1 MPIKHVAIVGAGIG
15 GLAAALAIRQAGL
28 SVSVYDQASRLE
40 PLGASLTLW
49 PNAMRCLRALGVAE
63 PAARGR
69 ADSVHRG
76 ALAAWRHAG
85 LRAHATLLRRSR
97 RAGHLR
103 HARRRTAR
111 AARRAGRGTR
121 DLSRRL
127 ESLSQDA
134 GGVALRFRDGAEARA
149 DLLIGADGLRSTV
162 RRLLFD
168 DGPPRYAG
176 YGAWLGLSDTD
187 HPRLSRESAVEIY
200 GAGERL
206 GVIDSGDGLYYWYF
220 IENRAQPVDGVVHCT
235 AGSLL
240 PRLADWPDYARQL
253 ATSTRARSL
262 QYLSFFHRPARRGPW
277 GRDRALLLGDA
288 IHPYL
293 PNLGQGACQAI
304 EDAHVLGIMLAQGL
318 EDQPLLTRY
327 QSARA
332 RRTAMLGRDSVR
344 LGRFA
349 QAGGPTSSRLRD
361 LALRSVP
368 DWVHARRTRQQFGID
383 ETHQP

>member
-1 MPIKHVAIVGAGIG
+1 M
-15 GLAAALAIRQAGL
+15 
-28 SVSVYDQASRLE
+28 
-40 PLGASLTLW
+40 
-49 PNAMRCLRALGVAE
+49 
-63 PAARGR
+63 
-69 ADSVHRG
+69 
-76 ALAAWRHAG
+76 
-85 LRAHATLLRRSR
+85 
-97 RAGHLR
+97 
-103 HARRRTAR
+103 
-111 AARRAGRGTR
+111 
-121 DLSRRL
+121 
-127 ESLSQDA
+127 
-134 GGVALRFRDGAEARA
+134 
-149 DLLIGADGLRSTV
+149 

-327 QSARA
+327 QSARGAA
-332 RRTAMLGRDSVR
+332 RPCWDAIRSGWDVSPRPAVPHRAACATWRCAACPIGCTR
-344 LGRFA
+344 
-349 QAGGPTSSRLRD
+349 GGHGNSS
-361 LALRSVP
+361 A
-368 DWVHARRTRQQFGID
+368 
-383 ETHQP
+383 

>member
-1 MPIKHVAIVGAGIG
+1 MLLDA
-15 GLAAALAIRQAGL
+15 
-28 SVSVYDQASRLE
+28 
-40 PLGASLTLW
+40 LGAEHVT
-49 PNAMRCLRALGVAE
+49 
-63 PAARGR
+63 
-69 ADSVHRG
+69 
-76 ALAAWRHAG
+76 
-85 LRAHATLLRRSR
+85 
-97 RAGHLR
+97 
-103 HARRRTAR
+103 
-111 AARRAGRGTR
+111 
-121 DLSRRL
+121 LSRRL

-262 QYLSFFHRPARRGPW
+262 QYLSFFHRPARRGPGAGTARCCWATPSIPTCPTW
-277 GRDRALLLGDA
+277 GKA
-288 IHPYL
+288 P
-293 PNLGQGACQAI
+293 
-304 EDAHVLGIMLAQGL
+304 
-318 EDQPLLTRY
+318 
-327 QSARA
+327 ARP
-332 RRTAMLGRDSVR
+332 S
-344 LGRFA
+344 
-349 QAGGPTSSRLRD
+349 
-361 LALRSVP
+361 
-368 DWVHARRTRQQFGID
+368 RTRMCWASCWRKGWRIS
-383 ETHQP
+383 PC

>member
-1 MPIKHVAIVGAGIG
+1 M
-15 GLAAALAIRQAGL
+15 
-28 SVSVYDQASRLE
+28 
-40 PLGASLTLW
+40 
-49 PNAMRCLRALGVAE
+49 
-63 PAARGR
+63 
-69 ADSVHRG
+69 
-76 ALAAWRHAG
+76 
-85 LRAHATLLRRSR
+85 
-97 RAGHLR
+97 
-103 HARRRTAR
+103 
-111 AARRAGRGTR
+111 
-121 DLSRRL
+121 
-127 ESLSQDA
+127 
-134 GGVALRFRDGAEARA
+134 ALRFRDGAEARA

-168 DGPPRYAG
+168 DGPPRAG

-288 IHPYL
+288 IHPPAQPGARRL
-293 PNLGQGACQAI
+293 PGHRGRACAGHH
-304 EDAHVLGIMLAQGL
+304 AG
-318 EDQPLLTRY
+318 
-327 QSARA
+327 ARA
-332 RRTAMLGRDSVR
+332 GGSALADPLSVR
-344 LGRFA
+344 AGAPHRHAGTRFG
-349 QAGGPTSSRLRD
+349 QAGTFRPGRRSHIEPPARPGAAQRARLGTRGARGSSAAKRASLDHSKSGMSGSQNRTSTPAP
-361 LALRSVP
+361 ALNRAP
-368 DWVHARRTRQQFGID
+368 
-383 ETHQP
+383 

>member
-332 RRTAMLGRDSVR
+332 RTAMLGRDSVR

>member
-1 MPIKHVAIVGAGIG
+1 M
-15 GLAAALAIRQAGL
+15 
-28 SVSVYDQASRLE
+28 
-40 PLGASLTLW
+40 
-49 PNAMRCLRALGVAE
+49 
-63 PAARGR
+63 
-69 ADSVHRG
+69 
-76 ALAAWRHAG
+76 
-85 LRAHATLLRRSR
+85 
-97 RAGHLR
+97 
-103 HARRRTAR
+103 
-111 AARRAGRGTR
+111 
-121 DLSRRL
+121 
-127 ESLSQDA
+127 
-134 GGVALRFRDGAEARA
+134 ALRFRDGAEARA

-304 EDAHVLGIMLAQGL
+304 EDAHVLGIMLAQGWRIS
-318 EDQPLLTRY
+318 PC
-327 QSARA
+327 
-332 RRTAMLGRDSVR
+332 
-344 LGRFA
+344 
-349 QAGGPTSSRLRD
+349 
-361 LALRSVP
+361 
-368 DWVHARRTRQQFGID
+368 
-383 ETHQP
+383 

>member
-63 PAARGR
+63 
-69 ADSVHRG
+69 
-76 ALAAWRHAG
+76 LC
-85 LRAHATLLRRSR
+85 
-97 RAGHLR
+97 
-103 HARRRTAR
+103 
-111 AARRAGRGTR
+111 ARRAILSTEARSLRGDMLACVPMQRFYDEAGEPGICVTR
-121 DLSRRL
+121 ADVQRVLLDALGAEHVTLSRRL

-162 RRLLFD
+162 RRLFD

-304 EDAHVLGIMLAQGL
+304 EDAHVLGIMLAQGWRISPA
-318 EDQPLLTRY
+318 DPL
-327 QSARA
+327 SVARA

-349 QAGGPTSSRLRD
+349 QAGGPTSSRLR
-361 LALRSVP
+361 ATWRCAACP
-368 DWVHARRTRQQFGID
+368 IGYARRTRQQFGID